1 MRARALPDLSTFPA
15 PGSWRCIPLPGEAW
29 LGEQLA
35 AKQQKDAIPVA
46 PCTIKD
52 LTEEWLSSV
61 DAICSGRPNA
71 VGLSRPQKLT
81 CRPALRRHLHNT
93 QAARQAT
100 EFGAVEQEQHREVDP
115 AGR

>member
-1 MRARALPDLSTFPA
+1 M
-15 PGSWRCIPLPGEAW
+15 
-29 LGEQLA
+29 GEQLA

-61 DAICSGRPNA
+61 DAICSGRQMPSGSWA
-71 VGLSRPQKLT
+71 RPQKLR